1 MNPIDLLPIEHPI
14 KVDPSIGELDY
25 FYKNVSK
32 HLINDVVRVM
42 NNGIP
47 IDLAKVAEL
56 EKTVKNVLADVE
68 ARLADNKVIQDFQA
82 FMYPK
87 KFKAF
92 KDEQELRKRPLS
104 YYLKPYKGTIPQR
117 TYVVN
122 AYLGAIGSPHAG
134 KDKWTIKDLKGLN
147 VLLEDPEIADIIS
160 GDTNEETAKW
170 GMLAMAEAKLVVYNK
185 SVDTKVKT
193 EGTHEKLLPP
203 FNPGSNKQK
212 RELFE
217 WLKIPAI
224 RHSKDTGEPSWN
236 REAIEELQ
244 ITIDKTETTL
254 QEVLQLFVDHSFS
267 AIINNNFIASFKKY
281 TIDGILYGNIKLF
294 GAKSFRLTS
303 SNPNLLNM
311 PSTASIY
318 AKPLKECFIAP
329 KGWVILTADYNAL
342 EDRVIA
348 NLSGDVNKIAIFEE
362 GLDGHSLAATYY
374 FRDRIEKLVGPV
386 IVGMDNKEISKE
398 LKKLIAEGN
407 KNIKEIRQDGKPVT
421 FGLSYGAYPQKVS
434 DTIGCTLEVA
444 QGIFD
449 AYHNEMFPGITEFRE
464 VITEE
469 AKLEGYTH
477 LGLGCRLY
485 TSDVGKEVR
494 TLFNANSQFWSILT
508 LLTINKLHSLIDDA
522 GYTDDIK
529 CISTIYDSIYFIVK
543 EDAEIIQW
551 LNNVLIEVMCV
562 DYLVDQRV
570 PNTAESEIG
579 RNWSNLVELS
589 NKATLGEI
597 AYKLKEEI

>member
-1 MNPIDLLPIEHPI
+1 MRTLEQIYYDINEEEGFNPIDLLPIEHPI
-14 KVDPSIGELDY
+14 KVDPSVGELDY

-68 ARLADNKVIQDFQA
+68 ARLEDNKVIQDFQA

-92 KDEQELRKRPLS
+92 KDEQEDRKRPIS
-104 YYLKPYKGTIPQR
+104 YYIKPYKGTIPHR

-122 AYLGAIGSPHAG
+122 TYLSLRDIPHH
-134 KDKWTIKDLKGLN
+134 KDRWTIKDLKGLN
-147 VLLEDPEIADIIS
+147 IILEDPTIADIIN
-160 GDTNEETAKW
+160 DEADQVVLDA
-170 GMLAMAEAKLVVYNK
+170 GMLAMAEDKLVLYNK
-185 SVDTKVKT
+185 SIDVGIKEK
-193 EGTHEKLLPP
+193 GTHEKLLPP

-244 ITIDKTETTL
+244 TTIDKTETTL

-303 SNPNLLNM
+303 TNPNLLNM

-318 AKPLKECFIAP
+318 AKPLKECFVAP

-348 NLSGDVNKIAIFEE
+348 NLSGDDNKISIFSE

-374 FRDRIEKLVGPV
+374 FKDRVEKIL
-386 IVGMDNKEISKE
+386 
-398 LKKLIAEGN
+398 
-407 KNIKEIRQDGKPVT
+407 
-421 FGLSYGAYPQKVS
+421 
-434 DTIGCTLEVA
+434 
-444 QGIFD
+444 
-449 AYHNEMFPGITEFRE
+449 GITYHR
-464 VITEE
+464 
-469 AKLEGYTH
+469 
-477 LGLGCRLY
+477 
-485 TSDVGKEVR
+485 
-494 TLFNANSQFWSILT
+494 Q
-508 LLTINKLHSLIDDA
+508 
-522 GYTDDIK
+522 
-529 CISTIYDSIYFIVK
+529 
-543 EDAEIIQW
+543 
-551 LNNVLIEVMCV
+551 
-562 DYLVDQRV
+562 QRSV
-570 PNTAESEIG
+570 
-579 RNWSNLVELS
+579 
-589 NKATLGEI
+589 
-597 AYKLKEEI
+597 

>member
-1 MNPIDLLPIEHPI
+1 
-14 KVDPSIGELDY
+14 
-25 FYKNVSK
+25 
-32 HLINDVVRVM
+32 M

-47 IDLAKVAEL
+47 IDLVKVAEL

-92 KDEQELRKRPLS
+92 KEEQEDRKRPLS
-104 YYLKPYKGTIPQR
+104 YYIKEYKGTIPQR

-122 AYLGAIGSPHAG
+122 VYLTAINSPHAG

-147 VLLEDPEIADIIS
+147 VILEDGVISHIIE
-160 GDTNEETAKW
+160 GAVYHKLAEA
-170 GMLAMAEAKLVVYNK
+170 GMKAMAEDKLMVYNK
-185 SVDTKVKT
+185 SIDARIKEK
-193 EGTHEKLLPP
+193 GTHEKLLPP

-212 RELFE
+212 RELFD
-217 WLKIPAI
+217 WLKVPAI
-224 RHSKDTGEPSWN
+224 RFSKDTGEASWN

-244 ITIDKTETTL
+244 VTIDKTETTL

-281 TIDGILYGNIKLF
+281 TIEGILYGNIKLF

-329 KGWVILTADYNAL
+329 DGWVIATADYAAL

-348 NLSGDVNKIAIFEE
+348 NLSHDDNKISIFEE

-374 FRDRIEKLVGPV
+374 FKDRVEKILGRP
-386 IVGMDNKEISKE
+386 ITDNKEASKLLKGLTASSKE
-398 LKKLIAEGN
+398 A
-407 KNIKEIRQDGKPVT
+407 KEIRQDGKPVT
-421 FGLSYGAYPQKVS
+421 FGLSYGAYPQKVAN
-434 DTIGCTLEVA
+434 TIGCTLEEA

-449 AYHNEMFPGITEFRE
+449 AYHNEMFPEITKFRKE
-464 VITEE
+464 IVDE
-469 AKLEGYTH
+469 AKRIGYTH

-485 TSDVGKEVR
+485 TSDVDKEVR
-494 TLFNANSQFWSILT
+494 TLFNANSQFWSIMT
-508 LLTINKLHSLIDDA
+508 LLTINKMHSLIDDA
-522 GYTDDIK
+522 GYMDDIK

-543 EDAEIIQW
+543 EDTSIIRW
-551 LNNVLIEVMCV
+551 LNNTLIEVMCM

-570 PNTAESEIG
+570 PNEANMEIG
-579 RNWSNLVELS
+579 MNWAKLVELS
-589 NKATLGEI
+589 NNATLNEITNKLGE
-597 AYKLKEEI
+597 LRE